1 MSGWWMAALVC
12 NLLLAIGLVAKLC
25 ASPLEYALNPAQ
37 ASVAIA
43 YFFALL
49 LWAQAELAV
58 QLGGQRPFAQLDS
71 VELSPALS
79 ADEENEDDASDAP
92 IEPASSSCSAAVSAT
107 ALVALRA
114 CAELA
119 AIMILM
125 YVCDRTSLVGRGPKH
140 QSRVEF
146 WGVFLLLCALSL
158 LGLRKS
164 HEAERAGDAASVKPL
179 QREQTEE
186 WKGWMQ
192 VMFLLYH
199 YWVAAE
205 MYNAIRIYI
214 AAYIWMTGFGNFS
227 YYYTKRDFA
236 FPRFAQMMW
245 RLNFLVVFVCLT
257 LNNEYML
264 YYICPLHTLF
274 TIAVYATLWLQSERN
289 AREASWVLGKMAAV
303 FALSLFVWD
312 VPGVFDALWW
322 PLTPLLRY
330 SGPDF
335 RVAVP
340 VMHEWRFR
348 SLLDHLVWIAGMGV
362 AFAFP
367 RFDAWLTALDGGG
380 RELARYARAL
390 LLLLRVVRA
399 VSAPTR
405 SRPALYSVGAGR
417 SLAVSTLKQTP
428 QSAAQHGPPFPMG
441 GAGARGGTPAAP
453 FHASFGVL
461 AADAAIRA
469 RSLARAHPIR
479 FSPSPGA
486 PRALARRSSDPSLSR
501 ARIARR
507 LARRWSAIGAVA
519 AVFAGWFWT
528 VGSLPKFEYNKL
540 HPFTSW
546 IPILCYI
553 FLRNSTRWL
562 RERVLPAW
570 GEIGK
575 YTLETYICQFHIW
588 MRTTGLN
595 GNPKFLLVLV
605 PGSFWINFVVVTAL
619 YLYLSVR
626 LFKVTVALKDLV
638 LPNDSAKI
646 GANLLNC
653 ALGAVA
659 FAALGWGTHAF
670 FSLPPNAS
678 S

>member
-1 MSGWWMAALVC
+1 MAMLSGWWTAALAC
-12 NLLLAIGLVAKLC
+12 NLLVSIGLVAKLC
-25 ASPLEYALNPAQ
+25 ASPLQYALNPAQ
-37 ASVAIA
+37 TSVGIA
-43 YFFALL
+43 YFFVLL
-49 LWAQAELAV
+49 SWVEAELAV
-58 QLGGQRPFAQLDS
+58 QLGGQRPFAKLDS
-71 VELSPALS
+71 IELSPALS
-79 ADEENEDDASDAP
+79 TDEDNDDDASDAP
-92 IEPASSSCSAAVSAT
+92 LEPTPTCSTAVSAS
-107 ALVALRA
+107 ALVTLRA

-119 AIMILM
+119 AIMIVM

-140 QSRVEF
+140 QSRTEF
-146 WGVFLLLCALSL
+146 WVVFLLCCALSL
-158 LGLRKS
+158 LGLRKT
-164 HEAERAGDAASVKPL
+164 HDAERAGDGASLKPL

-199 YWVAAE
+199 YWMAAE
-205 MYNAIRIYI
+205 LYNAIRIHI

-245 RLNFLVVFVCLT
+245 RLNFLVTFVCLT

-274 TIAVYATLWLQSERN
+274 TIFVYSTLWLQNERN
-289 AREASWVLGKMAAV
+289 AREVSWIVGKMVAV
-303 FALSLFVWD
+303 LAISLVIWD
-312 VPGVFDALWW
+312 VPGVFQALWW

-330 SGPDF
+330 SGPDY
-335 RVAVP
+335 RVVVP
-340 VMHEWRFR
+340 LMHEWRFR
-348 SLLDHLVWIAGMGV
+348 SVLDHLVWIAGMAV
-362 AFAFP
+362 AFCFP
-367 RFDAWLTALDGGG
+367 RIDAWLNSLDAGG
-380 RELARYARAL
+380 RELTRCAQAHARVRRCCDWSSQPAT
-390 LLLLRVVRA
+390 RVVLCRG
-399 VSAPTR
+399 
-405 SRPALYSVGAGR
+405 RPLIGR
-417 SLAVSTLKQTP
+417 LDFKTTTKRGTARPL
-428 QSAAQHGPPFPMG
+428 GD
-441 GAGARGGTPAAP
+441 ARGGTPVAP
-453 FHASFGVL
+453 THAPFGVL
-461 AADAAIRA
+461 AADPTIHARPTARFQNRCAARLAAPRERA
-469 RSLARAHPIR
+469 LTRAPTRLARGVPA
-479 FSPSPGA
+479 
-486 PRALARRSSDPSLSR
+486 ARRS
-501 ARIARR
+501 
-507 LARRWSAIGAVA
+507 ARRWSAIGLAS
-519 AVFAGWFWT
+519 AVFAGWVWA

-540 HPFTSW
+540 HPYTSFV
-546 IPILCYI
+546 PILCYI

-595 GNPKFLLVLV
+595 GSPKFLLVLV
-605 PGSFWINFVVVTAL
+605 PGSFWLNFVVVTAL

-646 GANLLNC
+646 VTNLLNC
-653 ALGAVA
+653 ALGAVG

-678 S
+678 A